1 MHLCPSY
8 QKLDFRLRSKK
19 ALRALKLP
27 PTARSVYDLSSTMR
41 YQKIQEN
48 PVVPLGVA
56 TTSSSEKPSTSSEK
70 PDPSSGNT
78 ITEDGNIEMTEG
90 APETPE
96 ILPYAFYPDQP
107 PTTRQIIYQLCDIRC
122 AKAQKL
128 ISENDGRVR

>member
-1 MHLCPSY
+1 MSTTCHRPCVI
-8 QKLDFRLRSKK
+8 KKSKK
-19 ALRALKLP
+19 TLLYHWELRLPAVLRNPALVPRIP
-27 PTARSVYDLSSTMR
+27 AR
-41 YQKIQEN
+41 
-48 PVVPLGVA
+48 VPGI
-56 TTSSSEKPSTSSEK
+56 P
-70 PDPSSGNT
+70 

-107 PTTRQIIYQLCDIRC
+107 PTNRQIIYQLCDIRC